1 MKSRDSPCPYLPY
14 IPQEGMAPSLY
25 PVTSSR
31 GEHPAQST
39 GSCQSSV
46 CPEFLS
52 PWLQK
57 FLLSAFLMVGNR
69 NHSGCFKKKMY
80 LLMTF
85 GSLSSLKIIE
95 SWGRSFQEKCPN
107 IAELVWRWD
116 HHGSYRELKARD
128 PSSQLHGLLSLVVLS
143 LPCLGLDLV
152 SQGLK
157 PLLLLSLAK
166 AFPWQSLVSRVA
178 HVLISR
184 TKSYMDVYDDRAG
197 SQACISVTKEAG
209 S

>member
-1 MKSRDSPCPYLPY
+1 M
-14 IPQEGMAPSLY
+14 
-25 PVTSSR
+25 
-31 GEHPAQST
+31 
-39 GSCQSSV
+39 
-46 CPEFLS
+46 
-52 PWLQK
+52 
-57 FLLSAFLMVGNR
+57 
-69 NHSGCFKKKMY
+69 
-80 LLMTF
+80 
-85 GSLSSLKIIE
+85 
-95 SWGRSFQEKCPN
+95 
-107 IAELVWRWD
+107 
-116 HHGSYRELKARD
+116 KARD